1 MAQVVHYQVRN
12 RHIILNYTNKI
23 IKIMEKLQIPTAV
36 QELLDSINSTKLN
49 LGEIKIDKHP
59 LVSQDLDRYIQ
70 INKISIDLNLPR
82 TYIWYSQVLKDSEGN
97 VVPSNLPT
105 PEWMMSE
112 TETSSVRDE
121 NFNRILVPVVD
132 EETNEPVLND
142 DGSPKTSP
150 LFVNSHSYLLWLL
163 KNNKAGFLQL
173 LSAYLLELLQ
183 NEEFKSKLDKLI

>member
-1 MAQVVHYQVRN
+1 
-12 RHIILNYTNKI
+12 
-23 IKIMEKLQIPTAV
+23 MEKLQIPTTV
-36 QELLDSINSTKLN
+36 QELLDSINATKLN

-82 TYIWYSQVLKDSEGN
+82 TYIWYSQVLKDLEGN

-105 PEWMMSE
+105 PEWLMNE
-112 TETSSVRDE
+112 IETSTIRDE

-132 EETNEPVLND
+132 EETNEPVLNE

-163 KNNKAGFLQL
+163 NNNKAGFLQL
-173 LSAYLLELLQ
+173 LSIYLLELLQ
-183 NEEFKSKLDKLI
+183 NENFKTKLNKLL

>member
-1 MAQVVHYQVRN
+1 
-12 RHIILNYTNKI
+12 
-23 IKIMEKLQIPTAV
+23 MEKLQIPTAV
-36 QELLDSINSTKLN
+36 QELLNSINATELN

-105 PEWMMSE
+105 PEWLINE

-132 EETNEPVLND
+132 EETNEPVLNE
-142 DGSPKTSP
+142 DGTPKTSP

-163 KNNKAGFLQL
+163 KSNKVGFLDL
-173 LSAYLLELLQ
+173 LSIYLQELLQ
-183 NEEFKSKLDKLI
+183 NNEFKNKLNQLL

>member
-1 MAQVVHYQVRN
+1 
-12 RHIILNYTNKI
+12 
-23 IKIMEKLQIPTAV
+23 MEKLQIPTTV

-59 LVSQDLDRYIQ
+59 LVSHDLDRYIQ

-82 TYIWYSQVLKDSEGN
+82 TYIWYSQVLKDLEGN

-105 PEWMMSE
+105 PEWLINE

-142 DGSPKTSP
+142 DGTPKTSP
-150 LFVNSHSYLLWLL
+150 LLVNSHSYLLWVL
-163 KNNKAGFLQL
+163 KNNKASFLQL
-173 LSAYLLELLQ
+173 LSSYLQELLL
-183 NEEFKSKLDKLI
+183 NKDFKDKLNRLT

>member
-1 MAQVVHYQVRN
+1 
-12 RHIILNYTNKI
+12 
-23 IKIMEKLQIPTAV
+23 MEKLQIPTTV
-36 QELLDSINSTKLN
+36 QGLLDSINSTQLN

-82 TYIWYSQVLKDSEGN
+82 TYIWYSQVLKDSEDN
-97 VVPSNLPT
+97 IVPSNLPT
-105 PEWMMSE
+105 PEWMIGE

-132 EETNEPVLND
+132 EETNEHILNE
-142 DGSPKTSP
+142 DGTPKTSP

-163 KNNKAGFLQL
+163 KNNKVGFLQL
-173 LSAYLLELLQ
+173 LSIYLQELLD
-183 NEEFKSKLDKLI
+183 NNDFKTKLNNLI

>member
-1 MAQVVHYQVRN
+1 
-12 RHIILNYTNKI
+12 
-23 IKIMEKLQIPTAV
+23 MEKLQIPTAV
-36 QELLDSINSTKLN
+36 QELLDSINATKLN

-82 TYIWYSQVLKDSEGN
+82 TYIWYSQILKDSEGN

-105 PEWMMSE
+105 PEWMMSQ

-121 NFNRILVPVVD
+121 NFNRIKVPVVD
-132 EETNEPVLND
+132 EETNEPILNEEKKK
-142 DGSPKTSP
+142 KTSP

-163 KNNKAGFLQL
+163 KSNKVGFLDL
-173 LSAYLLELLQ
+173 LQSYLSELLQ
-183 NEEFKSKLDKLI
+183 NQEFKSKLDKLI

>member
-1 MAQVVHYQVRN
+1 
-12 RHIILNYTNKI
+12 
-23 IKIMEKLQIPTAV
+23 MEKLQIPTTV
-36 QELLDSINSTKLN
+36 QGLLNSINDTKLN
-49 LGEIKIDKHP
+49 LGEIKIEKHP

-121 NFNRILVPVVD
+121 NFNRIEVPVVD
-132 EETNEPVLND
+132 EETDEPILNE

-163 KNNKAGFLQL
+163 KNNKVGFLQL
-173 LSAYLLELLQ
+173 LSVYLVELLQ
-183 NEEFKSKLDKLI
+183 NEEFKSKLDKLV

>member
-1 MAQVVHYQVRN
+1 
-12 RHIILNYTNKI
+12 
-23 IKIMEKLQIPTAV
+23 MEKLQIPTAV

-59 LVSQDLDRYIQ
+59 LVSQDLERYIQ

-82 TYIWYSQVLKDSEGN
+82 TYIWYSQVLKDLEGN

-105 PEWMMSE
+105 PEWLINE

-132 EETNEPVLND
+132 EETNEPILNE
-142 DGSPKTSP
+142 DGTPKTSP

-163 KNNKAGFLQL
+163 KNNKAGFLDL
-173 LSAYLLELLQ
+173 LQAYLSELLQ
-183 NEEFKSKLDKLI
+183 NQEFKSKLDKLT

>member
-1 MAQVVHYQVRN
+1 
-12 RHIILNYTNKI
+12 
-23 IKIMEKLQIPTAV
+23 MEKLQIPTEL
-36 QELLDSINSTKLN
+36 QELLNSINSTKLN

-105 PEWMMSE
+105 PEWLINE

-121 NFNRILVPVVD
+121 NFNRIKVPVVD
-132 EETNEPVLND
+132 EETNEPILNE

-150 LFVNSHSYLLWLL
+150 LFVNSHNYLLWLL
-163 KNNKAGFLQL
+163 NNNKTGFLQL
-173 LSAYLLELLQ
+173 LSTYLLELLQ
-183 NEEFKSKLDKLI
+183 NQEFKDKLDKLV

>member
-1 MAQVVHYQVRN
+1 
-12 RHIILNYTNKI
+12 
-23 IKIMEKLQIPTAV
+23 MEKLQISQQI
-36 QELLDSINSTKLN
+36 QELLNSINSTILN

-112 TETSSVRDE
+112 IETSTIRDE

-132 EETNEPVLND
+132 EETNEPVLNE
-142 DGSPKTSP
+142 DGTPKTSP

-163 KNNKAGFLQL
+163 KNNKVGFLQL
-173 LSAYLLELLQ
+173 LSVYLVELLQ
-183 NEEFKSKLDKLI
+183 TSVFKAKLNQLV

>member
-1 MAQVVHYQVRN
+1 
-12 RHIILNYTNKI
+12 
-23 IKIMEKLQIPTAV
+23 MEKLQIPTQV
-36 QELLDSINSTKLN
+36 QALLNSINATELN

-82 TYIWYSQVLKDSEGN
+82 TYIWYSQVLKDLEGN

-112 TETSSVRDE
+112 IETSTIRDE

-132 EETNEPVLND
+132 EETNEPVLNE
-142 DGSPKTSP
+142 DGTPKTSP

-163 KNNKAGFLQL
+163 KNNKVGFLQL
-173 LSAYLLELLQ
+173 LSTYLLELLQ
-183 NEEFKSKLDKLI
+183 TSVFKAKLNKLV

>member
-1 MAQVVHYQVRN
+1 MQ
-12 RHIILNYTNKI
+12 
-23 IKIMEKLQIPTAV
+23 KLQIPT
-36 QELLDSINSTKLN
+36 ELQGLLNSINDTKLN

-82 TYIWYSQVLKDSEGN
+82 TYIWYSQVLKDLEGN

-105 PEWMMSE
+105 PEWLINE
-112 TETSSVRDE
+112 IETSTIRDE

-132 EETNEPVLND
+132 EETNEPVLNE
-142 DGSPKTSP
+142 DGTPKTSP

-163 KNNKAGFLQL
+163 NNDKAGFLQL

-183 NEEFKSKLDKLI
+183 NEEFKSKLDKLS

>member
-1 MAQVVHYQVRN
+1 MNEH
-12 RHIILNYTNKI
+12 LN
-23 IKIMEKLQIPTAV
+23 IPTEI
-36 QELLDSINSTKLN
+36 QELLNSINSTKLD

-59 LVSQDLDRYIQ
+59 LVSQDLDRYVQ

-97 VVPSNLPT
+97 AVPSNLPT

-121 NFNRILVPVVD
+121 SFNRILVPVVD
-132 EETNEPVLND
+132 EETNEPILNE
-142 DGSPKTSP
+142 DGTPKTSP

-163 KNNKAGFLQL
+163 KNNKVGFLQL
-173 LSAYLLELLQ
+173 LSVYLSELLQ
-183 NEEFKSKLDKLI
+183 DEGFKSKLNKLT

>member
-1 MAQVVHYQVRN
+1 
-12 RHIILNYTNKI
+12 
-23 IKIMEKLQIPTAV
+23 MEKLQIPTAV
-36 QELLDSINSTKLN
+36 QELLDSINATKLN

-97 VVPSNLPT
+97 IVPSNLPT

-132 EETNEPVLND
+132 EETNEPILNE
-142 DGSPKTSP
+142 DGTPKTSP

-183 NEEFKSKLDKLI
+183 NEEFKSKLDKLM